1 MTKLEH
7 EHDERAITYRLGRAV
22 RLSYLRDWVYGGI
35 DGAVTTFAIVA
46 GVAGAGLS
54 SGIILVL
61 GLANLLADGFSM
73 AASNYAGTTA
83 EREDYERLRAIEEK
97 HLALAP
103 EGERA
108 ELRFLLRQKGL
119 AGSELE
125 QSVATISSSRE
136 LWIDLMLAG
145 EYGLAPASRHP
156 LAAALYTFTAFVV
169 CGAVPLMAFALNLP
183 QAFDL
188 STVAVAVVFFAIGSL
203 KSIWSVK
210 PWWRSGGETLA
221 IGAVAAAVAY
231 GVGHLLSGLVAA

>member
-1 MTKLEH
+1 MTRLEH
-7 EHDERAITYRLGRAV
+7 EHDEHAIADRLGRTV
-22 RLSYLRDWVYGGI
+22 RLSYIRDWVYGGI

-97 HLALAP
+97 HLRLAP

-119 AGSELE
+119 AGSELT
-125 QSVATISSSRE
+125 QSVAAVSASRE

-145 EYGLAPASRHP
+145 EYGLAPVSRHP
-156 LAAALYTFTAFVV
+156 VAAALYTFAAFVV
-169 CGAVPLMAFALNLP
+169 CGAIPLLAFALDLP
-183 QAFDL
+183 QAFAI
-188 STVAVAVVFFAIGSL
+188 SAVAVALVFFAIGSL
-203 KSIWSVK
+203 KSLWSVK
-210 PWWRSGGETLA
+210 PWWRSGAETLA
-221 IGAVAAAVAY
+221 IGAFAAALAY
-231 GVGHLLSGLVAA
+231 SVGQLLSGLVAA